1 MVEHVGLE
9 PTKRYF
15 RYVTPRRI
23 YVEVSAHLCSLTW
36 CSIIGFW
43 ETNYLSEGLAG
54 LSRIKEFSNLV
65 QFYWCVTH
73 QHNALEYKGLN
84 LTVYLKKGWCPR
96 WDSNPHCTASKT
108 AVSYQLH
115 YLGIK
120 NNRMMCLSRESNPR
134 HLPPMGWLAKFWL
147 QKFDCCI
154 HPKNCGA
161 DNGIRTHTVQILS
174 LLPPTYCAM
183 SAQKLAPGVG
193 IEPTIA
199 ESKSVVLPLHY
210 PGSNKTGCL
219 FFN

>member
-1 MVEHVGLE
+1 MSRISKFIQPHSHV
-9 PTKRYF
+9 F
-15 RYVTPRRI
+15 CHVTPNHAR
-23 YVEVSAHLCSLTW
+23 LCGTPTYRLSL
-36 CSIIGFW
+36 
-43 ETNYLSEGLAG
+43 
-54 LSRIKEFSNLV
+54 KE
-65 QFYWCVTH
+65 
-73 QHNALEYKGLN
+73 
-84 LTVYLKKGWCPR
+84 WCPR

-147 QKFDCCI
+147 QKFDCCT

-183 SAQKLAPGVG
+183 SA
-193 IEPTIA
+193 
-199 ESKSVVLPLHY
+199 H
-210 PGSNKTGCL
+210 KTGTPSRIRTSECW
-219 FFN
+219 NQNPVP